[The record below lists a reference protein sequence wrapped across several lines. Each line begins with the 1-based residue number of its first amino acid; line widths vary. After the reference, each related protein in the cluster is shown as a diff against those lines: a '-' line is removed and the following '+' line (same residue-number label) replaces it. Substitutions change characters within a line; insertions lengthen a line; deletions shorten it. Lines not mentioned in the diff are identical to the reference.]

1 MQGINVWAV
10 LAAAA
15 SSFLIGG
22 FWYSPLLFL
31 RPWARAAG
39 FGELE
44 ELEKNR
50 KKAKHP
56 AAVFATSAV
65 FAIIAAFVFAWW
77 LGPAPSL
84 GYAVTRGLAAGF
96 GLVATSFGINYQ
108 FGSRPWTLWLIDGA
122 YHTAQFLAFGLILGL
137 WH

>member
-1 MQGINVWAV
+1 MHGINPWAA

-44 ELEKNR
+44 DLEKNR
-50 KKAKHP
+50 KGKHP
-56 AAVFATSAV
+56 AAVFLVSGV
-65 FAIIAAFVFAWW
+65 FAIVSALVFAWW
-77 LGPAPSL
+77 LGPNPPL
-84 GYAVTRGLAAGF
+84 GYAVARGLAAGA
-96 GLVATSFGINYQ
+96 GLVAMSFGINYQ
-108 FGSRPWTLWLIDGA
+108 FGSRPMALLLIDGG
-122 YHTAQFLAFGLILGL
+122 YHTVQFLLFGLILGL

>member
-1 MQGINVWAV
+1 MHAFNPWAA

-15 SSFLIGG
+15 SSFLLGG

-44 ELEKNR
+44 NLEQER
-50 KKAKHP
+50 KGKHP
-56 AAVFATSAV
+56 ARVFALSGV
-65 FAIIAAFVFAWW
+65 FAIVAAFVFAWW
-77 LGPAPSL
+77 LGPNPPLA
-84 GYAVTRGLAAGF
+84 YALLRGLAAGA
-96 GLVATSFGINYQ
+96 GLVAMSFGINYQ
-108 FGSRPWTLWLIDGA
+108 FGARPALLWIIDGG
-122 YHTAQFLAFGLILGL
+122 YHTVQFLLFGLILGL

>member
-1 MQGINVWAV
+1 MPGINIGAA

-15 SSFLIGG
+15 SSFVLGG
-22 FWYSPLLFL
+22 LWYSPLMFL

-44 ELEKNR
+44 NLEKER
-50 KKAKHP
+50 KGKHS
-56 AAVFATSAV
+56 ASVFGVSAV
-65 FAIIAAFVFAWW
+65 FAIVAAFVFAWW
-77 LGPAPSL
+77 LGPNPPLA
-84 GYAVTRGLAAGF
+84 YAVLRGLAAGA

-108 FGSRPWTLWLIDGA
+108 FGARPWALWAIDGG
-122 YHTAQFLAFGLILGL
+122 YHTAQFLLFGLILGL

>member
-1 MQGINVWAV
+1 MHGINPWAA

-15 SSFLIGG
+15 SSFLLGG

-39 FGELE
+39 YGDLE
-44 ELEKNR
+44 NLEQKH
-50 KKAKHP
+50 KAKHP
-56 AAVFATSAV
+56 ARVFAVSGV
-65 FAIIAAFVFAWW
+65 FAIAAAFIFAGW
-77 LGPAPSL
+77 LGPNPPL
-84 GYAVTRGLAAGF
+84 GYAVARGLAAGA

-108 FGSRPWTLWLIDGA
+108 FGARPLLLWIIDGG
-122 YHTAQFLAFGLILGL
+122 YHTVQFLLFGLILGL